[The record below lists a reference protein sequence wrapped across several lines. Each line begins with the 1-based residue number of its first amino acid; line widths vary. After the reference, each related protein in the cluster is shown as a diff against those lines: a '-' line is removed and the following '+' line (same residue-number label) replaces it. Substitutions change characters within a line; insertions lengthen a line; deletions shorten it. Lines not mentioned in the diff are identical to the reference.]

1 MKKVTKSLTAL
12 LLALVMS
19 LTLLPTQ
26 VLAAESGTVGY
37 VESTLRVD
45 PVYSSIL
52 KVRIPDISSRQK
64 PTAMPA
70 ESVTYLSEMAAV
82 EEVRRQMLT
91 ARKRS
96 H

>member
-1 MKKVTKSLTAL
+1 MKKVTKRLTAL

-26 VLAAESGTVGY
+26 VLAAESCTVGY

-64 PTAMPA
+64 P
-70 ESVTYLSEMAAV
+70 
-82 EEVRRQMLT
+82 
-91 ARKRS
+91 
-96 H
+96 

>member
-1 MKKVTKSLTAL
+1 MKKVTKRLTAL

-45 PVYSSIL
+45 PGAT
-52 KVRIPDISSRQK
+52 Q
-64 PTAMPA
+64 
-70 ESVTYLSEMAAV
+70 
-82 EEVRRQMLT
+82 
-91 ARKRS
+91 RS
-96 H
+96 